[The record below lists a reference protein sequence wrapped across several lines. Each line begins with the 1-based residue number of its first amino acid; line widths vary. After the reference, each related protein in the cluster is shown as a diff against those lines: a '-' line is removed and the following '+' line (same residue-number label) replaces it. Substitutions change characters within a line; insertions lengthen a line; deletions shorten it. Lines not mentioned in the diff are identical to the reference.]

1 MTDQARQITVYL
13 QGPLLLGDES
23 GVGNYEQTLGYI
35 PGSVLRGALATHIL
49 HADEPAF
56 QRVFVAAERPPRFGN
71 AYPAWPEVWAYPF
84 PATARTCKQ
93 YHGYA
98 TDKHEGHGVF
108 DILVEQTLYELISDP
123 QFPHRESLLPALGT
137 RWVELANGYE
147 PRCPYE
153 QDEKCGEQ
161 VKPATGYY
169 VLRSGG
175 PGPSPK
181 PLISRATHVGI
192 NRARGVAEDNLLFTL
207 ETIESTA
214 NLQFRGQLIYDDAY
228 EDDLEQLIGLR
239 GQVNTFRIG
248 RGRSRGM
255 GLTKI
260 QIDVPPS
267 VPGEKIKDHLDLLQR
282 EFRKA
287 VQEHYAQV
295 GGLDFTPGYFF
306 SLTLRAPAVLA
317 SSDGLSS
324 LWPDLSQTKL
334 AAAWPLR
341 AWARTTVVGGWD
353 AAAGLPRRTRQ
364 AVEAGAVYLYYAPET
379 GISRAA
385 LVQALE
391 KLELEGIGA
400 QRERGYGQLTVCA
413 PFHCAG
419 WSNGDIITRVQPAVS
434 ESRETK
440 LIRRAQKT
448 VEGAKITASDE
459 ENLKPSQVQLL
470 LREAQAGYGVEH
482 VLNWLRYQQAR
493 VKAWQESGLAEK
505 IAQDIDALYQE
516 ARDILEPSGVEI
528 TKKRLGAEWADL
540 VQDYLAYLLHWYQVA
555 LQRRGGGE

>member
-1 MTDQARQITVYL
+1 MTDKACQITVYL
-13 QGPLLLGDES
+13 QGPVLLGDES
-23 GVGNYEQTLGYI
+23 GVGNYEQTIDYI
-35 PGSVLRGALATHIL
+35 PGAVLRGAIATHIL
-49 HADEPAF
+49 QADAQAF
-56 QRVFVAAERPPRFGN
+56 RRVFDAAERPPRFGN

-93 YHGYA
+93 YLGYA

-108 DILVEQTLYELISDP
+108 DILVEQALYELLSDP
-123 QFPHRESLLPALGT
+123 QFPYRERLLPTLGT
-137 RWVELANGYE
+137 RWAELANGYD

-153 QDEKCGEQ
+153 QDQKCGEQ

-169 VLRSGG
+169 ILRSGG
-175 PGPSPK
+175 PGPAPE
-181 PLISRATHVGI
+181 PQISRATHVGI

-207 ETIESTA
+207 ETIENAA
-214 NLQFRGQLIYDDAY
+214 NFGFRGQLVYDDTC
-228 EDDLEQLIGLR
+228 EDDLERLIGLR

-255 GLTKI
+255 GLAKI

-267 VPGEKIKDHLDLLQR
+267 APSEKIKDRLDLLQR

-306 SLTLRAPAVLA
+306 SLTLRAPAILTG
-317 SSDGLSS
+317 SDGLPS
-324 LWPDLSQTKL
+324 LWPDLSKTKL
-334 AAAWPLR
+334 AAVWPLR

-364 AVEAGAVYLYYAPET
+364 AIEAGAVYLYYAPET
-379 GISRAA
+379 TLPRAA
-385 LVQALE
+385 LIPALE
-391 KLELEGIGA
+391 ALELAGVGE

-419 WSNGDIITRVQPAVS
+419 WSNGDVITRVQQAIP
-434 ESRETK
+434 EDRETK
-440 LIRRAQKT
+440 LIRRAKEA
-448 VEGAKITASDE
+448 VEGAKITTSDE
-459 ENLKPSQVQLL
+459 ENLKLSQVQLL

-493 VKAWQESGLAEK
+493 VETWQKSELAER
-505 IAQDIDALYQE
+505 IVQDTDALYQE
-516 ARDILEPSGVEI
+516 ARDDLDQRGVEI
-528 TKKRLGAEWADL
+528 TKKRLGDTWADL
-540 VQDYLAYLLHWYQVA
+540 VQRYLAYLLRWYQVA

>member
-13 QGPLLLGDES
+13 QGPVLLGDES
-23 GVGNYEQTLGYI
+23 GVGNYEQTIDYI
-35 PGSVLRGALATHIL
+35 PGAVLRGALATHVL
-49 HADEPAF
+49 RADEQAF
-56 QRVFVAAERPPRFGN
+56 RRVFVAAERPPRFGN
-71 AYPAWPEVWAYPF
+71 AYPAWSEVWAYPF

-93 YHGYA
+93 YSGYA
-98 TDKHEGHGVF
+98 TNEHEGHGVF
-108 DILVEQTLYELISDP
+108 DVLVEQALYELLSDP
-123 QFPHRESLLPALGT
+123 QFPHRERLLPALGT
-137 RWVELANGYE
+137 RWAELANGYE

-153 QDEKCGEQ
+153 QDQKCGEQ

-175 PGPSPK
+175 PGPAPK
-181 PLISRATHVGI
+181 PQISRATHVGI
-192 NRARGVAEDNLLFTL
+192 NRARGVAEDALLFTL
-207 ETIESTA
+207 ETIENAA
-214 NLQFRGQLIYDDAY
+214 NLQFRGQLMYDDTY
-228 EDDLEQLIGLR
+228 EDDLERLIGLR
-239 GQVNTFRIG
+239 GQANTFRIG

-255 GLTKI
+255 GLAEI

-267 VPGEKIKDHLDLLQR
+267 TPGEKIEDRLDLLQR
-282 EFRKA
+282 EFLKT

-306 SLTLRAPAVLA
+306 SLTLRAPAILA
-317 SSDGLSS
+317 GPDDLPS

-379 GISRAA
+379 TLPRAA
-385 LVQALE
+385 LVPALE
-391 KLELEGIGA
+391 ALELTGIGA

-419 WSNGDIITRVQPAVS
+419 WSNGDTQSTLQVS
-434 ESRETK
+434 MPESRETK
-440 LIRRAQKT
+440 LIQRAEKT
-448 VEGAKITASDE
+448 VDGITIASQPE
-459 ENLKPSQVQLL
+459 KRLKPTQIQLL

-482 VLNWLRYQQAR
+482 VLNWLRYQQTR
-493 VKAWQESGLAEK
+493 VKAWQESGLAER
-505 IAQDIDALYQE
+505 IVQDTDALYQE
-516 ARDILEPSGVEI
+516 ARDDLDQRGVEI
-528 TKKRLGAEWADL
+528 TKKRLGDEWADL
-540 VQDYLAYLLHWYQVA
+540 VQDYLAYLLRWYQVV